1 MKKILLTLLGR
12 LMAFSATAQAG
23 KTFTYCCNSDPDG
36 DYPDSDDLIEY
47 RVLNEENKMCEA
59 IGGPKWDGEGSADTG
74 MYITRHVKIPDVVK
88 DEQGVK
94 YTVTRVGDDFI
105 AFYDYV
111 RSLRLPSTVTEI
123 GINAFLGCHELKDVY
138 FREGLQHID
147 NSAFAQCWSLESI
160 SLPSTLTNLGENT
173 FAHCTALEEI
183 ELPAGLTTI
192 PYRAFYS
199 CDVLKK
205 VNSDYDRY
213 VNFKNIEVFGEGAFG
228 NCPKLMK
235 MINPI
240 GDRMVRRRILF
251 SPNLREIDA
260 SAFAGSDE
268 GFPHLIMAVDT
279 PPAIDETSFPNCG
292 EIDIYVPA
300 ASEQL
305 YKGHPVWGNFIVK
318 RISEKGTEFIYEGLR
333 YVVTDRTTAKCEGP
347 EAGTFDG
354 ETLVLPEEAYD
365 ENEVGYTVIGV
376 DGFRDSKNL
385 RKVELPSSIGSLSQ
399 WVFTDC
405 DLLAE
410 INLPEGI
417 TIIPE
422 NAFGG
427 CTNLKNITFPLTLEE
442 IHFEAFEN
450 CTSLTYLIIPPAIHR
465 IDDDAFQ
472 GCSGLVKVVDPINTT
487 YHAGFPLKYGVG
499 YDRNDVTI
507 EDGYVYNGDK
517 TRLLSVPLDLQG
529 TYTVPESVT
538 AIGRHAFARCDL
550 LTSLEMTESMKE
562 IGEEAFLDCSSL
574 KSVALGNSV
583 NTIAH
588 RAFMGCTSLPSIQ
601 IVPSVTTIGNE
612 AFKNCIALS
621 SIEIGPTVTGLG
633 YGAFKGCTSLTS
645 VKLSDSLTTIPE
657 ELCGDCT
664 SLSSF
669 EFPST
674 TTAIDRYAFLRC
686 SALSTVNLPE
696 GLETIGEYAFQ
707 ECTSL
712 TAIDIPGF
720 VESIGTGAFTRCN
733 KLQSIELPTFLS
745 SISDEMLDGCS
756 ALEWVT
762 IPGTVTTIGKSAFRN
777 CSSLR
782 DLQLPGMLESVGENV
797 ISGCNGLNSITLY
810 AETPPTALPASFTA
824 KNYDVPLFVEPE
836 AVDTYKNTPY
846 WRGFSVYA
854 IGEDVSNVPVMAIE
868 GIPTESDDTPTA
880 RLSFRLP
887 LVWSSDN
894 EDVAT
899 VTKKGVVTATKQG
912 EATITAPVYG
922 HPELT
927 DTHHV
932 IVVQNITSGTLDV
945 RTEKMSVSVRP
956 GAIIVENVAD
966 GETVNLFTADGVLQ
980 ASQKSFG
987 EPVELPTIAGKIYI
1001 VSVNGF
1007 ALKVIGK

>member
-1 MKKILLTLLGR
+1 
-12 LMAFSATAQAG
+12 MAFSATAQAG

-36 DYPDSDDLIEY
+36 DYPDFDDLIEY

-94 YTVTRVGDDFI
+94 YTVTRVGNDFI

-123 GINAFLGCHELKDVY
+123 GINAFFGCHELKYVY

-160 SLPSTLTNLGENT
+160 SLPSTLTKLGENT

-192 PYRAFYS
+192 PYRAFYG

-213 VNFKNIEVFGEGAFG
+213 VNFENIEVFGEGAFG

-251 SPNLREIDA
+251 SPNLREIGA

-354 ETLVLPEEAYD
+354 ETLVIPEEAYD

-376 DGFRDSKNL
+376 DGFRESKNL

-538 AIGRHAFARCDL
+538 AI
-550 LTSLEMTESMKE
+550 
-562 IGEEAFLDCSSL
+562 
-574 KSVALGNSV
+574 
-583 NTIAH
+583 
-588 RAFMGCTSLPSIQ
+588 
-601 IVPSVTTIGNE
+601 
-612 AFKNCIALS
+612 
-621 SIEIGPTVTGLG
+621 
-633 YGAFKGCTSLTS
+633 
-645 VKLSDSLTTIPE
+645 
-657 ELCGDCT
+657 
-664 SLSSF
+664 
-669 EFPST
+669 
-674 TTAIDRYAFLRC
+674 
-686 SALSTVNLPE
+686 
-696 GLETIGEYAFQ
+696 
-707 ECTSL
+707 
-712 TAIDIPGF
+712 DIPGC
-720 VESIGTGAFTRCN
+720 VESIGTGAFARCN
-733 KLQSIELPTFLS
+733 KLQSIELPTTLS

-777 CSSLR
+777 CSSLW

-854 IGEDVSNVPVMAIE
+854 IGEDVSNVPVMVIE